1 MPHKRVNERYEI
13 IRPIGGGGMADVFLA
28 KDLILDRDVA
38 VKVLK
43 NQFANDDEFIRR
55 FRREAQSA
63 ASMSHPNIVNIY
75 DVGEEN
81 NEYYIVM
88 EYVEGQTLK
97 QYIHD
102 HGSLSPEETVRI
114 LRQVSSAVSHAH
126 DNHIVHRDI
135 KPQNILIS
143 PNGTAK
149 VTDFGISRAISDATI
164 THTNSVLG
172 SVHYLSPEQAK
183 GGYVTYQSDLYSL
196 GVVAYEML
204 TGNVPFTADTPVS
217 IALKHLQEPFPSV
230 RKMNPEVPQSLDNVI
245 LRATSKEPEKRYG
258 NAHAM
263 LADIET
269 VLTAGRVN
277 EEPFVADDPDEGAT
291 KAMPAVSS
299 RSAFADPDETIVSTG
314 SDQAN
319 TKAFKREEDV
329 QKGKKKRPAAFWW
342 KTGGIAA
349 AVLLAI
355 ILFLIWWIPTLLH
368 VEDVEMP
375 DDLIGEHVEEVEE
388 RLEEL
393 QLVTEREY
401 RHDDEIE
408 EDHVISHSPAAGR
421 TVKAETVVT
430 LVVSEGPEPVD
441 MIDVTGE
448 SRERALNM
456 LEDFLDVE
464 VSYTQTT
471 DANPDTVL
479 EQSPA
484 AGELIIPGET
494 SVRLTVSEYPVFRMP
509 NLADMTRNEV
519 LDLLEDEPL
528 LTLSFNEEHHPSVE
542 EGKVISQNPGRG
554 VEINEPTQ
562 VEVIFSLGPEEVEE
576 EPEEEPVRATVPFE
590 VSLPEIS
597 EGEENGNEE
606 PVRYRIQISVADM
619 NAQVPRQVI
628 DREITETTTF
638 DVPMTVEPGESGFLI
653 LVVDGEE
660 FQDSPFEYTYEQ
672 LRDL

>member
-43 NQFANDDEFIRR
+43 NQFANDEEFIRR

-63 ASMSHPNIVNIY
+63 ASMSHPNIVNIF

-102 HGSLSPEETVRI
+102 HGSLTPEETVRI

-204 TGNVPFTADTPVS
+204 TGKVPFTADTPVS
-217 IALKHLQEPFPSV
+217 IALKHLQDPFPSV
-230 RKMNPEVPQSLDNVI
+230 RDIKPEVPQSLDNVI
-245 LRATSKEPEKRYG
+245 LRATSKEPENRYTNG
-258 NAHAM
+258 HAM

-269 VLTAGRVN
+269 VLSPGRVN
-277 EEPFVADDPDEGAT
+277 EVPFVAEDPDEEAT
-291 KAMPAVSS
+291 KAMPVVSS
-299 RSAFADPDETIVSTG
+299 RSDVADPDETIVSSG
-314 SDQAN
+314 GDQDN
-319 TKAFKREEDV
+319 TKSFKREEDSG
-329 QKGKKKRPAAFWW
+329 KNKKKRPASFWW
-342 KTGGIAA
+342 KTGAIAGA
-349 AVLLAI
+349 LLLAI

-368 VEDVEMP
+368 VEDVEIP
-375 DDLIGEHVEEVEE
+375 DDLIGLHVDEAEE

-393 QLVTEREY
+393 QLLTEFEY
-401 RHDDEIE
+401 RYDDEIE
-408 EDHVISHSPAAGR
+408 EDHIVSHNPPAGR
-421 TVKAETVVT
+421 TVKAETLIT
-430 LVVSEGPEPVD
+430 LVVSEGPEPEE
-441 MIDVTGE
+441 MIDVIGE
-448 SRERALNM
+448 TRERALNM

-464 VSYTQTT
+464 VRYTQTT
-471 DANPDTVL
+471 DVNPDTVL
-479 EQSPA
+479 EQSPE
-484 AGELIIPGET
+484 AGELLIPGET
-494 SVRLTVSEYPVFRMP
+494 TVTLTVSEYPVFRMP

-528 LTLSFNEEHHPSVE
+528 LTLAFDEEHHPSVE

-554 VEINEPTQ
+554 VEIDEPTR

-590 VSLPEIS
+590 VSLPDIS
-597 EGEENGNEE
+597 DSDENNNDE
-606 PVRYRIQISVADM
+606 PARYRIQISVADM

-638 DVPMTVEPGESGFLI
+638 EVPMTVEPGESGFLI

-660 FQDSPFEYTYEQ
+660 FEDSPFEYTYEQ